1 MSLKLIFFS
10 LSSAV
15 LMSSL
20 WTTCGFKTKIV
31 FQVSIN
37 RGNLLY
43 WVNILYNCYKHSFS
57 VCTINRISKLPSGLP
72 MHRYEIKLKYCISS
86 VIHCILLIQIK
97 ITLPTFLWD
106 FKQFRKLCCI
116 KLFLLFCTIVL
127 TKPCSL
133 FPLFT
138 FLLLTDD
145 ILVSNFL
152 LPLLSSLPR
161 LICVLPVCSD

>member
-1 MSLKLIFFS
+1 
-10 LSSAV
+10 
-15 LMSSL
+15 MSSL
-20 WTTCGFKTKIV
+20 RTTCGFKTKIV

-43 WVNILYNCYKHSFS
+43 WVSILCNCYKQNFS
-57 VCTINRISKLPSGLP
+57 VCTQNRISKLPAGVP
-72 MHRYEIKLKYCISS
+72 MHRYEISLKFCISS
-86 VIHCILLIQIK
+86 IIHCISLIQIR
-97 ITLPTFLWD
+97 ITFPKFLWD

-127 TKPCSL
+127 TKTCSL

-138 FLLLTDD
+138 FLLFTDD
-145 ILVSNFL
+145 ILVSNVL